1 MVTSPDRVPDVVSLL
16 WSSSCR
22 GGNAVEE
29 EVQPWGC
36 ARETPCDFD
45 SCCLWY
51 LSLSLLSCKV
61 GSETLLQCHAEGK
74 HIPAFQCYVV
84 MQLFI

>member
-61 GSETLLQCHAEGK
+61 GPETSCSAMLKGNT
-74 HIPAFQCYVV
+74 Y
-84 MQLFI
+84 QLFSAM